1 MPGMEPGRFLFVT
14 WEGGGNLTPL
24 LGLGTQLVA
33 RGHAVDVLG
42 RASLRDRMTRAGLGF
57 VPQRSD
63 GWIPDA
69 TDVLGAVEASPPD
82 ALVVDFMVPR
92 ALCAAERLALPTA
105 ALVHTLYAPVA
116 DNSFPAI
123 EMDANVD
130 QVNAL
135 RTELGLAEV
144 GRVVDLLDNAHV
156 ILAATTAGFDGPA
169 SVLHPQTRYVGPVL
183 EDAGDIK
190 WSPPFPPDDP
200 RPLVVVSMGTTPMD
214 EQPVLQR
221 VLDALAALP
230 VRVLV
235 QVGTHLS
242 ADTFTVPA
250 NAIVTGYVPH
260 AAVLP
265 QAALVVT
272 HAGLGTVSAALA
284 CGVPLVC
291 LPLGRDQPLTAARV
305 DAVGAGRVV
314 PPDAPGDTIAAAVAD
329 VLDAA
334 HYREAARRQAADIAR
349 AHDEGLAV
357 AAVEELLAG

>member
-1 MPGMEPGRFLFVT
+1 MPGVEPGRFLFVT

-24 LGLGTQLVA
+24 VGLGAQLVA
-33 RGHAVDVLG
+33 RGHTVDVLG

-69 TDVLGAVEASPPD
+69 TDLLAAVEASPPD

-92 ALCAAERLALPTA
+92 GLCAAERLALPTA

-130 QVNAL
+130 QVNVL
-135 RTELGLAEV
+135 RTELGLATVE
-144 GRVVDLLDNAHV
+144 RVVDLLDNVQV
-156 ILAATTAGFDGPA
+156 ILAVTTPGFDGPA
-169 SVLHPQTRYVGPVL
+169 SVLHPHTRYVGPSL
-183 EDAGDIK
+183 EDGDSTG
-190 WSPPFPPDDP
+190 WAPPFPPDDS

-221 VLDALAALP
+221 VLDALGDLP

-235 QVGTHLS
+235 QLGSHLS
-242 ADTFTVPA
+242 AGTFAVPA
-250 NAIVTGYVPH
+250 NAVVSGYVPH

-265 QAALVVT
+265 HAAAVVT

-305 DAVGAGRVV
+305 DAVGAGRVL
-314 PPDAPGDTIAAAVAD
+314 PPDAPGDAIAAAVTE
-329 VLDAA
+329 VLDVPR
-334 HYREAARRQAADIAR
+334 YRDAARAQAADITR
-349 AHDEGLAV
+349 VRDEGLAV
-357 AAVEELLAG
+357 AAVEGLLAG

>member
-1 MPGMEPGRFLFVT
+1 MEPGRFLFVT

-24 LGLGTQLVA
+24 LGLGTQLTA

-123 EMDANVD
+123 EMDAGVD
-130 QVNAL
+130 EVNGL
-135 RTELGLAEV
+135 RTELGLAAV
-144 GRVVDLLDNAHV
+144 GRVVDLLDNVHV
-156 ILAATTAGFDGPA
+156 ILAVTTPGFDGPA
-169 SVLHPQTRYVGPVL
+169 AVVHPHTRYVGPVL
-183 EDAGDIK
+183 EDARGTN
-190 WSPPFPPDDP
+190 WAPPMPLEDS

-221 VLDALAALP
+221 VLDALGGLP

-242 ADTFTVPA
+242 ADAFAVPA
-250 NAIVTGYVPH
+250 NAAVTGYVPH

-265 QAALVVT
+265 HAALVVT

-291 LPLGRDQPLTAARV
+291 LPLGRDQPLNAARV

-314 PPDAPGDTIAAAVAD
+314 PPDAPADTITAAVTD
-329 VLDAA
+329 VLDTARYRDAA
-334 HYREAARRQAADIAR
+334 QRQAADVAR

>member
-1 MPGMEPGRFLFVT
+1 
-14 WEGGGNLTPL
+14 
-24 LGLGTQLVA
+24 
-33 RGHAVDVLG
+33 
-42 RASLRDRMTRAGLGF
+42 LRDRMTRAGLGF

-190 WSPPFPPDDP
+190 WSPPFPPDDL

-214 EQPVLQR
+214 
-221 VLDALAALP
+221 
-230 VRVLV
+230 
-235 QVGTHLS
+235 
-242 ADTFTVPA
+242 
-250 NAIVTGYVPH
+250 
-260 AAVLP
+260 
-265 QAALVVT
+265 
-272 HAGLGTVSAALA
+272 
-284 CGVPLVC
+284 
-291 LPLGRDQPLTAARV
+291 
-305 DAVGAGRVV
+305 
-314 PPDAPGDTIAAAVAD
+314 
-329 VLDAA
+329 
-334 HYREAARRQAADIAR
+334 
-349 AHDEGLAV
+349 
-357 AAVEELLAG
+357 